1 MKQQLSLLHL
11 NQYSF
16 IYFKE
21 GGLIA
26 TLFSFNQIKTT
37 FFYYILDMIQAYT
50 ETDFKAYL
58 STEDNRINTS
68 VAKTQIR
75 HLVKLINDMDGSID
89 YVYPTET
96 INNRFTEMTFTYEA
110 DALTVDLWAGEIHL
124 LPAGYWKY
132 EVYEVSWIGTVTVLK
147 NFAPSTETEVLEP
160 AANVGI
166 VQGLV
171 TKGKMYLAEKE
182 GTEQVQYTQ
191 YPETSGTNYI
201 YYGQ

>member
-1 MKQQLSLLHL
+1 
-11 NQYSF
+11 
-16 IYFKE
+16 
-21 GGLIA
+21 
-26 TLFSFNQIKTT
+26 
-37 FFYYILDMIQAYT
+37 MIQAYT
-50 ETDFKAYL
+50 ESDFKAYL

-89 YVYPTET
+89 YVYPAEV
-96 INNRFTEMTFTYEA
+96 INNRFTEMTFTYQA
-110 DALTVDLWAGEIHL
+110 DLEGLDLWAGEVNL

-132 EVYEVSWIGTVTVLK
+132 EVYEVSWIGTVTMDE
-147 NFAPSTETEVLEP
+147 NHAPSTEIEVLEP
-160 AANVGI
+160 HPNVGI

-171 TKGKMYLAEKE
+171 TKGKLYLAEKD

-191 YPETSGTNYI
+191 HPEPSGTNYI

>member
-1 MKQQLSLLHL
+1 
-11 NQYSF
+11 
-16 IYFKE
+16 
-21 GGLIA
+21 
-26 TLFSFNQIKTT
+26 
-37 FFYYILDMIQAYT
+37 MIQAYT
-50 ETDFKAYL
+50 ESDFKAYL

-89 YVYPTET
+89 YVYPAET
-96 INNRFTEMTFTYEA
+96 INNRYTFMQFNWGYPP
-110 DALTVDLWAGEIHL
+110 VDMFAGEVNL

-132 EVYEVSWIGTVTVLK
+132 EVYEVSWEGTVSLSVET
-147 NFAPSTETEVLEP
+147 APQTETEVLEP
-160 AANVGI
+160 SPTVGI

-171 TKGKMYLAEKE
+171 TKGKLYLAEKD

-191 YPETSGTNYI
+191 HPEPSGTNYI